1 MAIWRQLI
9 ATGLLVLALLLLV
22 SIGHAPKNTGHGEVA
37 HAATLEA
44 DFGHPCSVSH
54 SCSPFV
60 VALEAGPS
68 GDRPSS
74 PAHLQ
79 GLPDPSYR
87 SPHLTDDP
95 PPPRHAA

>member
-22 SIGHAPKNTGHGEVA
+22 SVGHGPKDMGDGEVA

-44 DFGHPCSVSH
+44 DFGHPCSFGQ

-60 VALEAGPS
+60 VALEAGAS
-68 GDRPSS
+68 SDRPSS

-95 PPPRHAA
+95 PPPRRAV

>member
-9 ATGLLVLALLLLV
+9 VTSLLLLALLLLV
-22 SIGHAPKNTGHGEVA
+22 SISHSSRDIGDGEVA
-37 HAATLEA
+37 YAAVLDG
-44 DFGHPCSVSH
+44 DFGHPCSFGH

-60 VALEAGPS
+60 VALEARSS

-95 PPPRHAA
+95 PPPRRAL